1 MRTIA
6 LVAALLLS
14 APAVWIFADPADP
27 PGPSGDAASTS
38 VPVGGGAEARC
49 VEDYSPETL
58 PHRAFAFD
66 GTVHSIGGDPAD
78 DGQGGDSGAADDGY
92 RPVTFDVHEW
102 FAGGGP
108 ARVTVAML
116 PPTPSALDTAEYHV
130 GSRLLVSGE
139 PRWGGDPLD
148 EPLAWVCGF
157 TRTHEA
163 TTADRWREVTVDAA
177 G

>member
-6 LVAALLLS
+6 LAAALLLS
-14 APAVWIFADPADP
+14 ALAWWVVGEPGDP
-27 PGPSGDAASTS
+27 PATPGDAASAS

-49 VEDYSPETL
+49 VEGYSPETL

-66 GTVHSIGGDPAD
+66 GTVHSIGVDPTD
-78 DGQGGDSGAADDGY
+78 DGQGGDNGAADGGY
-92 RPVTFDVHEW
+92 LPVTFDVHEW

-108 ARVTVAML
+108 AHVTVAML
-116 PPTPSALDTAEYHV
+116 PPTPSSLDAAEYHV

-148 EPLAWVCGF
+148 EPLAWTCGF
-157 TRTHEA
+157 TRTHDPA
-163 TTADRWREVTVDAA
+163 TADTWRSVMTDA